1 MGILLS
7 MTIHLQRDLTSLKEN
22 LLRLGREVEKA
33 IDKACTVLV
42 SRKGELVE
50 EVVYGDR
57 QIDLEEVAIE
67 EECLKILALHQPVA
81 TDLRFVV
88 AILKVNNDLERMG
101 DLAVNIANRGA
112 FLAKEPPI
120 EISLTFPELIS
131 NVKTMVRDSLLSLV
145 SLDPGLATKVRERD
159 DLVDQFHKEMFEVL
173 QKYMQDHP
181 DAIPRAINHL
191 SASRALERIADL
203 ATNIAEDVLFMTEGR
218 IVRHQ

>member
-1 MGILLS
+1 

-57 QIDLEEVAIE
+57 QIDMEEVAIE

-112 FLAKEPPI
+112 FLAKEPQIGIDLP
-120 EISLTFPELIS
+120 FPDLIS

-159 DLVDQFHKEMFEVL
+159 DRVDQIHKQMFEIL
-173 QKYMQDHP
+173 QKFMQENP
-181 DAIPRAINHL
+181 KAISRAINHL